1 MLSTVLM
8 LLAGVAVLG
17 FTDFA
22 SADENDHDE
31 YEDGYDHDDDHVDD
45 DSDGYHDDD
54 HDDDDQEDDDDH
66 HDHSVNSGLSS

>member
-17 FTDFA
+17 FADFA

-31 YEDGYDHDDDHVDD
+31 YEDGYDHDDDHD

-54 HDDDDQEDDDDH
+54 HDDDDHGDDDDH

>member
-17 FTDFA
+17 FADFA

-31 YEDGYDHDDDHVDD
+31 YEDGYDHDDDHD

>member
-17 FTDFA
+17 FADFA

-31 YEDGYDHDDDHVDD
+31 YEDGYDHDDDHD

-54 HDDDDQEDDDDH
+54 HDDDDREDDDDH

>member
-31 YEDGYDHDDDHVDD
+31 YEDGYDHDDDHD

-54 HDDDDQEDDDDH
+54 NDDDDQEDDDDH

>member
-31 YEDGYDHDDDHVDD
+31 YEEGYGHDDDHD

>member
-17 FTDFA
+17 FADFA

-31 YEDGYDHDDDHVDD
+31 YEDGYDHDDDHD
-45 DSDGYHDDD
+45 DSIGYHDDD
-54 HDDDDQEDDDDH
+54 HDDDDHGADDDH

>member
-31 YEDGYDHDDDHVDD
+31 YEDGYDHDDDHD

>member
-31 YEDGYDHDDDHVDD
+31 FEDGYDHDDDHD

-54 HDDDDQEDDDDH
+54 HDDDDQEDDDDY

>member
-17 FTDFA
+17 FADFA

-31 YEDGYDHDDDHVDD
+31 YEDGYDHDDDHD
-45 DSDGYHDDD
+45 DSNGYHDDD
-54 HDDDDQEDDDDH
+54 HDDDDQEEDDDDH
-66 HDHSVNSGLSS
+66 HDNSVNSGLSS

>member
-17 FTDFA
+17 FADFA

-31 YEDGYDHDDDHVDD
+31 YEDGYDHDDDHD

-54 HDDDDQEDDDDH
+54 HDDDYQEDDDDH